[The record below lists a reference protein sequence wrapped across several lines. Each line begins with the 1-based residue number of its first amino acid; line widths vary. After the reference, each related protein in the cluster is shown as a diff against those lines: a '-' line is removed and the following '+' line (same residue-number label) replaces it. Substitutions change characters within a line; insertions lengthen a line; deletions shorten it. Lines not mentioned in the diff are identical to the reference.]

1 MQIPSS
7 NFPLKA
13 GIQMQS
19 ERTIGINKENPILAS
34 LSKSAANKKKKR
46 DSLLNTAFDLFTN
59 QGIANTSIS
68 NIVEQAGVAKGTF
81 YLYFKDKYDLR
92 DRLIRYKASE
102 ILGKAYTALEA
113 TALTTLEDKV
123 LFIAGNVIS
132 QLSDNRL
139 LLKFISKNLSWGVL
153 KHELVQITPG
163 FEDDVN
169 FVEKIQE
176 AVKASD
182 VKYRN
187 PEVMLYMIVE
197 LIGSASYNSI
207 LNDEPM
213 PIEKLRPF
221 LMDAIRSMARHL
233 LFSAPIVVF
242 AQIHN
247 KVDISAN
254 RSSLIIPSTLLC
266 RSFASVY
273 AS

>member
-1 MQIPSS
+1 
-7 NFPLKA
+7 
-13 GIQMQS
+13 MQS

-153 KHELVQITPG
+153 KHELVQITPVRG
-163 FEDDVN
+163 
-169 FVEKIQE
+169 
-176 AVKASD
+176 
-182 VKYRN
+182 
-187 PEVMLYMIVE
+187 
-197 LIGSASYNSI
+197 
-207 LNDEPM
+207 
-213 PIEKLRPF
+213 
-221 LMDAIRSMARHL
+221 
-233 LFSAPIVVF
+233 
-242 AQIHN
+242 
-247 KVDISAN
+247 
-254 RSSLIIPSTLLC
+254 
-266 RSFASVY
+266 
-273 AS
+273 

>member
-1 MQIPSS
+1 
-7 NFPLKA
+7 
-13 GIQMQS
+13 MQS

-46 DSLLNTAFDLFTN
+46 DSLLNTAFDLFTS

-132 QLSDNRL
+132 QLSENRL

-153 KHELVQITPG
+153 KHELEQISPG

-187 PEVMLYMIVE
+187 PEVMMYMIVE

-213 PIEKLRPF
+213 PIDELRPF
-221 LMDAIRSMARHL
+221 LMDAIRSIMR
-233 LFSAPIVVF
+233 S
-242 AQIHN
+242 QEIH
-247 KVDISAN
+247 
-254 RSSLIIPSTLLC
+254 
-266 RSFASVY
+266 
-273 AS
+273 

>member
-1 MQIPSS
+1 
-7 NFPLKA
+7 
-13 GIQMQS
+13 MQS

-113 TALTTLEDKV
+113 TALASLEDKV

-132 QLSDNRL
+132 QFSENRL

-153 KHELVQITPG
+153 KHELEQISPG

-213 PIEKLRPF
+213 PIDELRPF
-221 LMDAIRSMARHL
+221 LMDAIRSIMR
-233 LFSAPIVVF
+233 S
-242 AQIHN
+242 QEIH
-247 KVDISAN
+247 
-254 RSSLIIPSTLLC
+254 
-266 RSFASVY
+266 
-273 AS
+273 

>member
-1 MQIPSS
+1 
-7 NFPLKA
+7 
-13 GIQMQS
+13 MQS

-153 KHELVQITPG
+153 TGSGEG
-163 FEDDVN
+163 F
-169 FVEKIQE
+169 
-176 AVKASD
+176 
-182 VKYRN
+182 
-187 PEVMLYMIVE
+187 
-197 LIGSASYNSI
+197 
-207 LNDEPM
+207 
-213 PIEKLRPF
+213 
-221 LMDAIRSMARHL
+221 
-233 LFSAPIVVF
+233 
-242 AQIHN
+242 
-247 KVDISAN
+247 
-254 RSSLIIPSTLLC
+254 
-266 RSFASVY
+266 
-273 AS
+273 

>member
-1 MQIPSS
+1 
-7 NFPLKA
+7 
-13 GIQMQS
+13 MQS

-46 DSLLNTAFDLFTN
+46 DSLLNTAFDLFTS

-113 TALTTLEDKV
+113 TALASLEDKV

-132 QLSDNRL
+132 QLSENRL

-153 KHELVQITPG
+153 KHELEQISPG

-213 PIEKLRPF
+213 PIDELRPF
-221 LMDAIRSMARHL
+221 LMDAIRSIMR
-233 LFSAPIVVF
+233 S
-242 AQIHN
+242 QEIH
-247 KVDISAN
+247 
-254 RSSLIIPSTLLC
+254 
-266 RSFASVY
+266 
-273 AS
+273 

>member
-92 DRLIRYKASE
+92 DRLI
-102 ILGKAYTALEA
+102 
-113 TALTTLEDKV
+113 TLEDKV

-197 LIGSASYNSI
+197 LIGGADR
-207 LNDEPM
+207 LGE
-213 PIEKLRPF
+213 L
-221 LMDAIRSMARHL
+221 
-233 LFSAPIVVF
+233 
-242 AQIHN
+242 
-247 KVDISAN
+247 
-254 RSSLIIPSTLLC
+254 
-266 RSFASVY
+266 
-273 AS
+273 

>member
-1 MQIPSS
+1 M
-7 NFPLKA
+7 
-13 GIQMQS
+13 
-19 ERTIGINKENPILAS
+19 AS

-132 QLSDNRL
+132 QL
-139 LLKFISKNLSWGVL
+139 

-221 LMDAIRSMARHL
+221 LMDAIRSIMR
-233 LFSAPIVVF
+233 S
-242 AQIHN
+242 QEIH
-247 KVDISAN
+247 
-254 RSSLIIPSTLLC
+254 
-266 RSFASVY
+266 
-273 AS
+273 

>member
-102 ILGKAYTALEA
+102 ILGRAYTALEA

-221 LMDAIRSMARHL
+221 LMDAIRSIMR
-233 LFSAPIVVF
+233 S
-242 AQIHN
+242 QEIH
-247 KVDISAN
+247 
-254 RSSLIIPSTLLC
+254 
-266 RSFASVY
+266 
-273 AS
+273 

>member
-1 MQIPSS
+1 
-7 NFPLKA
+7 
-13 GIQMQS
+13 MQS

-132 QLSDNRL
+132 QLSDSSRMTL
-139 LLKFISKNLSWGVL
+139 ILSKRFR
-153 KHELVQITPG
+153 K
-163 FEDDVN
+163 
-169 FVEKIQE
+169 
-176 AVKASD
+176 
-182 VKYRN
+182 R
-187 PEVMLYMIVE
+187 
-197 LIGSASYNSI
+197 
-207 LNDEPM
+207 
-213 PIEKLRPF
+213 
-221 LMDAIRSMARHL
+221 
-233 LFSAPIVVF
+233 
-242 AQIHN
+242 
-247 KVDISAN
+247 
-254 RSSLIIPSTLLC
+254 
-266 RSFASVY
+266 
-273 AS
+273 